1 MKYYQ
6 VIAGSCIATLLSA
19 CGGGDSD
26 NSTSTTSTTTTT
38 TTVAAV
44 NYSLATPTKLTSA
57 PSVGTPSFPIAVS
70 NYGVG
75 TIAFDSVFDFGY
87 SSPATVTGSLAIF
100 PTTHLTDTGAAQAWA
115 AGWTGKGVN
124 ITVIDDFYM
133 KHIDTSQSLS
143 GITRSKS
150 YTDSVG
156 SFTGF
161 YNVKVTLSG
170 TDSHGDLVSN
180 ITGGDYDGQA
190 RTWVTTPTYDA
201 ADSLVRCDVQSFTSS
216 VSRTSCPGSYLFG
229 FSSLSAA
236 SATVS
241 YAKVAGVA
249 KESLVTD
256 DNVDLSNSQNAYKTI
271 TDIQGH
277 LINAKGG
284 GIINLSLGSEI
295 NTTGQTFA
303 EVMAVVAA
311 TPVIKKM
318 DSVVVVAAGNGGAPC
333 ATDDLSGCNA
343 IAVAMAFQEA
353 TKDSTIVAGAL
364 SGAGSNENIAI
375 YSTRAG
381 ILANRFLLAQG
392 TAGYPDVVGTS
403 FAAPRI
409 AGAAAIVKQK
419 YPQLTSKQIADVL
432 LLSANKDINNSG
444 TPSFTGVHPVY
455 GHGKLDLQRA
465 LSLAGAL

>member
-6 VIAGSCIATLLSA
+6 AIAGSCMVTLLGA
-19 CGGGDSD
+19 CGGSSDSSS
-26 NSTSTTSTTTTT
+26 STA
-38 TTVAAV
+38 TVASAPT
-44 NYSLATPTKLTSA
+44 YTLATPTKLASLPTL
-57 PSVGTPSFPIAVS
+57 GTPSYPLAMT

-75 TIAFDSVFDFGY
+75 TIAFDPVFDFGY
-87 SSPATVTGSLAIF
+87 SSPTTTSGSLAIF
-100 PTTHLTDTGAAQAWA
+100 PTTHLTDTGVAAAWA
-115 AGWTGKGVN
+115 SGWTGKGVN
-124 ITVIDDFYM
+124 ISVIDDFYR
-133 KHIDTSQSLS
+133 KHIDTSQSFS
-143 GITRSKS
+143 GVTRSKS

-170 TDSHGDLVSN
+170 ADSHGDLVSN
-180 ITGGDYDGQA
+180 ITGGDFDAQPK
-190 RTWVTTPTYDA
+190 TWVTTPSYDA
-201 ADSLVRCDVQSFTSS
+201 SDSLTRCDVQSFTNSL
-216 VSRTSCPGSYLFG
+216 SRPNCPGSFLFG
-229 FSSLSAA
+229 FSNIPAS

-256 DNVDLSNSQNAYKTI
+256 NNVDLSSSQNAYKTI

-277 LINAKGG
+277 LINGKLGG
-284 GIINLSLGSEI
+284 VINLSLGSEI

-303 EVMAVVAA
+303 QVMAAVAE

-318 DSVVVVAAGNGGAPC
+318 ESVVVVAAGNGGAPC

-353 TKDSTIVAGAL
+353 TKESTIVAGAL
-364 SGAGSNENIAI
+364 SGSGSSENIAI

-392 TAGYPDVVGTS
+392 TTGYPDVVGTS

-419 YPQLTSKQIADVL
+419 FPQLTSKQIADVL

-444 TPSFTGVHPVY
+444 SPSFSGVHPVY

-465 LSLAGAL
+465 LSLAGAF

>member
-6 VIAGSCIATLLSA
+6 VIAGSCMATLLSA

-26 NSTSTTSTTTTT
+26 TSTSTT
-38 TTVAAV
+38 TTVAAPT
-44 NYSLATPTKLTSA
+44 YSLATPSKLTAA
-57 PSVGTPSFPIAVS
+57 PTVGTPSFPITVS

-87 SSPATVTGSLAIF
+87 TSPATATGSLAIF
-100 PTTHLTDTGAAQAWA
+100 PTTHLTDTGAALAWA
-115 AGWTGKGVN
+115 SGWTGKGVN

-133 KHIDTSQSLS
+133 KHIDTSQSFS
-143 GITRSKS
+143 GISRSKT

-180 ITGGDYDGQA
+180 ISGGDYDAQA
-190 RTWVTTPTYDA
+190 KTWVTTPTYDA
-201 ADSLVRCDVQSFTSS
+201 ADSLVRCDVQSFTNS
-216 VSRTSCPGSYLFG
+216 VSRPSCPGSYLFG
-229 FSSLSAA
+229 FSNLPAA

-256 DNVDLSNSQNAYKTI
+256 DNVDLSSSQNAYKTI

-277 LINAKGG
+277 LINAKMG

-303 EVMAVVAA
+303 EVMAVVAE

-419 YPQLTSKQIADVL
+419 FPQLTSKQIADVL